1 MWQSEFKGH
10 VGNRNLVPILLL
22 SEHALKLG
30 AGAAGGAV
38 KQVPILLLS
47 EHALKPCLVRNDCNS
62 LI

>member
-1 MWQSEFKGH
+1 MRDII
-10 VGNRNLVPILLL
+10 VVPILLL